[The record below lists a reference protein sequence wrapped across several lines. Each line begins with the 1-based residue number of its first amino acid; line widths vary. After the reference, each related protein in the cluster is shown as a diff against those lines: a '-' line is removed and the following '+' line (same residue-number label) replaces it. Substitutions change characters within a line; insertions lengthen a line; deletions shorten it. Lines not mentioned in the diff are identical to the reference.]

1 MRLLFWECM
10 NLDLDNSV
18 SSSIFLFFMTL
29 LKFYLNTFFCL
40 TMQPDLFL
48 WVIGDYFYYFLIVYI
63 LFDISGFL
71 FKDFCLDVFS

>member
-48 WVIGDYFYYFLIVYI
+48 WAIGDYFYYFLIVYI
-63 LFDISGFL
+63 LFDISKFW
-71 FKDFCLDVFS
+71 FNDFCLDVFS